1 MSTERNCISLKD
13 LEVIYANNRLTEY
26 LATLSTEELSTI
38 KSHILCDD
46 IVGVRIGLLSAI
58 DDAIEYR
65 FLEQFISLKDAEF
78 LSEEFDLQLTPA
90 NYGEMKT
97 SFEYLEAYGD
107 FQSIVRWCPS
117 LLYLNRSYRVFAF
130 LKNSGKSEEEIT
142 SFFCSSFDRVMKLSD
157 SLDDAGF
164 TPAMSGEFHKLIEN
178 IVNKVESNKAQTESY
193 KKYTNQMFKQNADLL
208 KRLS

>member
-1 MSTERNCISLKD
+1 MEKTEVSLKD
-13 LEVIYANNRLTEY
+13 LELIYANNRLTEY
-26 LATLSTEELSTI
+26 LTTLSTDELSTI

-46 IVGVRIGLLSAI
+46 IIGVRIGLLSAI
-58 DDAIEYR
+58 EDAIEYR

-90 NYGEMKT
+90 NYSEMKN

-107 FQSIVRWCPS
+107 FQAIIRWCPS

-130 LKNSGKSEEEIT
+130 LKNNGKSDEEIA

-157 SLDDAGF
+157 SLKDAGF
-164 TPAMSGEFHKLIEN
+164 TPAMSRDFHKLIET
-178 IVNKVESNKAQTESY
+178 IVFKVERNKAQTESY